1 MFKVRVLF
9 VASEVAPFSKTG
21 GLADVAGALPKALNA
36 RGVETLTVSPLWP
49 SVPRRGLKDEG
60 VLVQQFPFGSVTA
73 HVRRDKNFLF
83 IDAPGLYERKRL
95 YGEPDD
101 ARRFAVLSTASL
113 AAAQLIGFAPDV
125 VHLNDWQT
133 GLAALALSR
142 GFSTTPLKR
151 AKSVFTIHNL
161 AYAGVFPKEVMYE
174 LGLPWELFTTDGI
187 EFYDQLSFLKCG
199 LVFADAL
206 TTVSPTYAHEI
217 QTPEAGNGLHG
228 LLAWRS
234 SALHGILNGIDVS
247 EWDPQ
252 TDKLLPAHFSPT
264 TLAGKEACA
273 RALLEKV
280 KLPLPK
286 AGAKRG
292 PIFGNVGRM
301 VEQKGVELLI
311 ATLPGLLDRGAYAVI
326 IGTGDE
332 RYAMALNQLA
342 QQYPK
347 QLHVHIGFSEEL
359 AHLIEAGSDFFLMPS
374 RFEPCGLNQMYS
386 LRYGTIPVVRAVGGL
401 EDTITDLS
409 QPEATGI
416 KFGPFDPHALWTAI
430 DRAFELWNAPA
441 KLKVV
446 QQRGMAEDNSWAHAA
461 AQYEALYASLLPPR

>member
-1 MFKVRVLF
+1 VRVLF

-36 RGVETLTVSPLWP
+36 RGVETMTVSPLWP
-49 SVPRRGLKDEG
+49 SVSRRGLKDEG

-83 IDAPGLYERKRL
+83 IDQPGLYERKQL

-101 ARRFAVLSTASL
+101 ARRFAVLSTAAL

-174 LGLPWELFTTDGI
+174 LGLPWDLFTTDGI
-187 EFYDQLSFLKCG
+187 EFYDQLSFLKTG

-206 TTVSPTYAHEI
+206 TTVSPTYAQEI
-217 QTPEAGNGLHG
+217 QKPEAGNGLHG
-228 LLAWRS
+228 LLAHRS
-234 SALHGILNGIDVS
+234 GALHGILNGIDVA
-247 EWDPQ
+247 EWDPR
-252 TDKLLPAHFSPT
+252 TDKLLPANYSAT
-264 TLAGKEACA
+264 EMAGKEACA
-273 RALLEKV
+273 RALLERTKL
-280 KLPLPK
+280 KLPKP
-286 AGAKRG
+286 GSKRG

-301 VEQKGVELLI
+301 VDQKGVELLI
-311 ATLPGLLDRGAYAVI
+311 ATLPGLLDRGGYAVI
-326 IGTGDE
+326 VGTGDE

-342 QQYPK
+342 QRFPT

-359 AHLIEAGSDFFLMPS
+359 AHQVEAGSDFFLMPS

-386 LRYGTIPVVRAVGGL
+386 LRYGTVPIVRAVGGL
-401 EDTITDLS
+401 EDTVTDLA
-409 QPEATGI
+409 QPDATGI
-416 KFGPFDPHALWTAI
+416 KFGPFEPHALWKAI
-430 DRAFELWNAPA
+430 ERAFELWSEPA
-441 KLKVV
+441 KLKAV

-461 AQYEALYASLLPPR
+461 AQYEALYRSLL